1 MITEIDVTLT
11 DYALAIEAAIF
22 AFSLSRTK
30 EAWPPLQ
37 SAFVLFFCSISA
49 ASLVGG
55 TVHGFFSDNLSRG
68 SKLLWPVTLILL
80 GLTSFVVWRIGAL
93 LVLPQVIV
101 VWVTRVALI
110 EFALY
115 SVFVLLGRR
124 DFIIAIANYLPA
136 VLFLT
141 LTFGFRFLRRPNLPT
156 LAGIAGLLLTFV
168 AAAVQHFKISLHP
181 RYFNHNAFYHL
192 LQGIALF
199 LLFISA
205 RYLVRNS
212 TNRAFGKIGEE
223 YAHKA

>member
-1 MITEIDVTLT
+1 MIAELDVTLT
-11 DYALAIEAAIF
+11 DYALAVEAAIF
-22 AFSLSRTK
+22 AFSLFRAK

-37 SAFVLFFCSISA
+37 SVFVLFFCSISA

-55 TVHGFFSDNLSRG
+55 TVHGFFSDDLSRG
-68 SKLLWPVTLILL
+68 AKLLWPVTLILL
-80 GLTSFVVWRIGAL
+80 GLTSCVVWRLGAL
-93 LVLPQVIV
+93 LVFPRVVV
-101 VWVTRVALI
+101 VWMTRVALI
-110 EFALY
+110 EFAVY
-115 SVFVLLGRR
+115 SLFVLLVRR

-141 LTFGFRFLRRPNLPT
+141 LSFGFRFLRRPNSST
-156 LAGIAGLLLTFV
+156 LVGMTGLFLTFV
-168 AAAVQHFKISLHP
+168 AAAVQHLKISLHP
-181 RYFNHNAFYHL
+181 QYFNHNAFYHL

-212 TNRAFGKIGEE
+212 TTTAFGETREE